1 MSGRQLVSAV
11 SEFWWD
17 MRSLMAARLVLLDSD
32 PMRREALIRALSEIG
47 TFEIAGIATVAETS
61 AVSPPDLYL
70 IEGPSLSA
78 NDAGGSIAHNPFA
91 ASAIPTILMLPEPT
105 SEQRRLALRAGYTVV
120 LAAPAPLRLLYRRI
134 AQLLQ
139 NARRAKRRAEFSAD
153 KRRKQRLDEVA
164 PAQAGLL
171 VEVSAH

>member
-1 MSGRQLVSAV
+1 
-11 SEFWWD
+11 
-17 MRSLMAARLVLLDSD
+17 MAARLVLLDSD
-32 PMRREALIRALSEIG
+32 PLRREALVRSLSEIG

-78 NDAGGSIAHNPFA
+78 NDAGGSIAPNPFA
-91 ASAIPTILMLPEPT
+91 ASAIPTVLMLPEPT

-120 LAAPAPLRLLYRRI
+120 LAAPVPLRLLYRRI

-139 NARRAKRRAEFSAD
+139 NARRAKRRGEFSAD
-153 KRRKQRLDEVA
+153 KRKKQRLEEVS
-164 PAQAGLL
+164 PAQVGLL
-171 VEVSAH
+171 V